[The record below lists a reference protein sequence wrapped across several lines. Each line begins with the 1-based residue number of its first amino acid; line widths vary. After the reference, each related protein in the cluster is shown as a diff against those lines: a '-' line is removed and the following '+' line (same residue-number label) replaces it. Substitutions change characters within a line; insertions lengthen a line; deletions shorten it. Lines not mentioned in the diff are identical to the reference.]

1 MKSLFKI
8 IVAILIAILALGAVS
23 SLSDGVGSV
32 GDSSGNTSD
41 LPSGKPVDEAPEL
54 LQDHG
59 HYFSDDDLLNIQSGV
74 LSSQASDTTSIGF
87 VLQNLTP
94 GKTYFFTYSIEQLFL
109 QNTRPESY
117 YLRTGG
123 PKDSTWDVL
132 PVGEFDL
139 DTNTF
144 CGAYQFVAE
153 TTSAEFFLRKMPY
166 VSDSDSVS
174 LMAASMKDYVNEI
187 IIFEVVEE

>member
-8 IVAILIAILALGAVS
+8 IAVILIVILALGAVS
-23 SLSDGVGSV
+23 SLSDSVGSV

-54 LQDHG
+54 LNDHG
-59 HYFSDDDLLNIQSGV
+59 HYFSDDDCLNVQSGV
-74 LSSQASDTTSIGF
+74 LSSQATDTTAIGF

-94 GKTYFFTYSIEQLFL
+94 GKTYFFTYSIEQLFV
-109 QNTRPESY
+109 QNGRLESY

-123 PKDSTWDVL
+123 PKDSTWDEV

-139 DTNTF
+139 DTNTLY
-144 CGAYQFVAE
+144 GAYQFTAE

-174 LMAASMKDYVNEI
+174 LMASSMKQYVKEI
-187 IIFEVVEE
+187 KISEVIEE